1 MQRGGCSRPCCVDGG
16 GLTTAAGSPSSEST
30 SRMLKSR
37 ESFVKK
43 QLLVE
48 DQLSRALGSA
58 FCPGTPGRIACGSD
72 LPHLTRVARAVP
84 RVHGAALSRRKNV
97 LTASFVAGSSQR
109 PDWARCTPG
118 GLTGVIPYGVLPPR
132 VLAQGVLQ
140 CGAARVGVRRWRGE
154 CGEQAHRAPRLGHCF
169 A

>member
-1 MQRGGCSRPCCVDGG
+1 
-16 GLTTAAGSPSSEST
+16 
-30 SRMLKSR
+30 MLKSR
-37 ESFVKK
+37 ESLVKK

-58 FCPGTPGRIACGSD
+58 FCPGTPGRIARGSD

-118 GLTGVIPYGVLPPR
+118 GLTGVIPHGVLPPPGCSRR
-132 VLAQGVLQ
+132 VCSSAVPLVWVCAAGVGSVGGRRTARRALATVLSDDMLFFFSYRF
-140 CGAARVGVRRWRGE
+140 CSVWTE
-154 CGEQAHRAPRLGHCF
+154 
-169 A
+169 